1 MSIFMEVIVTMRI
14 AIIEDQSDD
23 AAILLHFLAQWS
35 EKQQIPLAPQ
45 PECFS
50 SGEEFLTTF
59 SGGSYDLLFLDI
71 YLKDLNGMETARHI
85 REIDPDCKIIFTTSS
100 TEFAVESYDVNASWY
115 LVKPFSYETFAKA
128 MSHCETE
135 ALEQQQSIL
144 LPGEALQN
152 RIYLHQISYAEQ
164 QGRYILIHYL
174 DGSCQKYAIRHGDF
188 APLLLAYPYFCD
200 CIRGIVV
207 NFEAVDSLMRDR
219 FLLKDGTSIPISRL
233 KYEKVREAFLSFFY
247 SRTRGGL

>member
-1 MSIFMEVIVTMRI
+1 
-14 AIIEDQSDD
+14 
-23 AAILLHFLAQWS
+23 
-35 EKQQIPLAPQ
+35 
-45 PECFS
+45 
-50 SGEEFLTTF
+50 
-59 SGGSYDLLFLDI
+59 
-71 YLKDLNGMETARHI
+71 METARHI

-164 QGRYILIHYL
+164 QGRYILIPYL

>member
-1 MSIFMEVIVTMRI
+1 MEDFVTMRI

-23 AAILLHFLAQWS
+23 AASLLHFLAQWS

-50 SGEEFLTTF
+50 SGEEFLATF

-71 YLKDLNGMETARHI
+71 YLKDLNGMETARRV
-85 REIDPDCKIIFTTSS
+85 REMDPDCKIIFTTSS

-115 LVKPFSYETFAKA
+115 LVKPFSYETFARA

-135 ALEQQQSIL
+135 ALEQQQSNF

-174 DGSCQKYAIRHGDF
+174 DGNCQKYAIRHGDF

-200 CIRGIVV
+200 CIRGMIV
-207 NFEAVDSLMRDR
+207 NFEAVDRLMRDH
-219 FLLKDGTSIPISRL
+219 FLLKDGTAVPISRL

>member
-1 MSIFMEVIVTMRI
+1 MRI

-71 YLKDLNGMETARHI
+71 YLKDLNGMETARRI
-85 REIDPDCKIIFTTSS
+85 REMDPDCKIIFTTSS

-135 ALEQQQSIL
+135 ALEQRQSIL

-152 RIYLHQISYAEQ
+152 RIYLHQISYAELHSDPLS
-164 QGRYILIHYL
+164 GRQLPEICHPPRRFCTSPSGLPLFLRLHP
-174 DGSCQKYAIRHGDF
+174 RH
-188 APLLLAYPYFCD
+188 C
-200 CIRGIVV
+200 
-207 NFEAVDSLMRDR
+207 
-219 FLLKDGTSIPISRL
+219 
-233 KYEKVREAFLSFFY
+233 REF
-247 SRTRGGL
+247 

>member
-1 MSIFMEVIVTMRI
+1 
-14 AIIEDQSDD
+14 
-23 AAILLHFLAQWS
+23 
-35 EKQQIPLAPQ
+35 
-45 PECFS
+45 
-50 SGEEFLTTF
+50 
-59 SGGSYDLLFLDI
+59 
-71 YLKDLNGMETARHI
+71 METARRI
-85 REIDPDCKIIFTTSS
+85 RETDPDCKIIFTTSS
-100 TEFAVESYDVNASWY
+100 TEFAVGSYDVNASWY
-115 LVKPFSYETFAKA
+115 LVKPFSYETFAKV